1 MFSYELFANVEDENT
16 KEQMLA
22 IESAEISL
30 DRALATYD
38 VIMESQDLALREAEL
53 KCFAEDGDANT
64 LMDYYED
71 ATEKTG
77 EKKKGVLAT
86 IWDKIIGFINKIL
99 GRTDKKSESDKYA
112 ADPEVKTKLQKFGD
126 AVGAVLQFLAHPIK
140 SLFTKG
146 VELWKKIVSGLELIT
161 LGVAVFAGGKWVVK
175 KIKGK
180 GGKGNGGNE
189 STSSA
194 VEMTG
199 TEINTVVN
207 KTRGL
212 LSKLSNAIKGGK
224 DSMNDAVGDENEG
237 IISKIVSAITKAGKD
252 IITVL
257 LGAPK
262 WAAGKV
268 KDGIQT
274 TADKGKE
281 LTDKFT
287 NKASKT
293 LKNAAGDAGANEGD
307 NKDQADMSSA
317 DDAIFGKD
325 FAELL
330 ASEPY
335 TESADDDELG
345 DMLKGLI

>member
-71 ATEKTG
+71 VTEKTG
-77 EKKKGVLAT
+77 EKKKGVLGT
-86 IWDKIIGFINKIL
+86 IWDKILGFINKIL

-112 ADPEVKTKLQKFGD
+112 ADSEVKTKLQKFGD

-180 GGKGNGGNE
+180 GEKDNGGNE
-189 STSSA
+189 ATSQA
-194 VEMTG
+194 VVMTG
-199 TEINTVVN
+199 TEINTEVK

-212 LSKLSNAIKGGK
+212 LSKLSNAINSGK
-224 DSMNDAVGDENEG
+224 DSMTDAVGNENEG

-252 IITVL
+252 IISAL

-268 KDGIQT
+268 KDGID
-274 TADKGKE
+274 TAASAVKDKV
-281 LTDKFT
+281 T
-287 NKASKT
+287 
-293 LKNAAGDAGANEGD
+293 NAANKLTGKMKEVTDGDGDKNTNE
-307 NKDQADMSSA
+307 SA

-335 TESADDDELG
+335 TESVDDDELG
-345 DMLKGLI
+345 NMLNGLI

>member
-1 MFSYELFANVEDENT
+1 MFSYELFANVEDDNT

-180 GGKGNGGNE
+180 GEKDNGGNE
-189 STSSA
+189 STSPA

-199 TEINTVVN
+199 TEINTEV
-207 KTRGL
+207 KKARGL

-224 DSMNDAVGDENEG
+224 DSMKDAVGDENEG
-237 IISKIVSAITKAGKD
+237 IISKIVSAITKAGNE
-252 IITVL
+252 IISAL

-262 WAAGKV
+262 WVAGKV
-268 KDGIQT
+268 KDDINT
-274 TADKGKE
+274 TASAVKDKVTNAGNKLTGKMKE
-281 LTDKFT
+281 VTDGDGDKNT
-287 NKASKT
+287 N
-293 LKNAAGDAGANEGD
+293 E
-307 NKDQADMSSA
+307 SA

-335 TESADDDELG
+335 TESVDDDELG
-345 DMLKGLI
+345 DMLNGLI

>member
-1 MFSYELFANVEDENT
+1 MFSYELFANVDDENT

-53 KCFAEDGDANT
+53 KYFAEDGDANT

-71 ATEKTG
+71 AAEKTG

-86 IWDKIIGFINKIL
+86 IWDKILGFINKIL

-180 GGKGNGGNE
+180 GGKDNGGNE
-189 STSSA
+189 STSPA

-199 TEINTVVN
+199 TEINTEVN
-207 KTRGL
+207 KARGL

-224 DSMNDAVGDENEG
+224 DSMKDAIGDENEG
-237 IISKIVSAITKAGKD
+237 II
-252 IITVL
+252 
-257 LGAPK
+257 
-262 WAAGKV
+262 
-268 KDGIQT
+268 
-274 TADKGKE
+274 
-281 LTDKFT
+281 
-287 NKASKT
+287 
-293 LKNAAGDAGANEGD
+293 
-307 NKDQADMSSA
+307 
-317 DDAIFGKD
+317 
-325 FAELL
+325 
-330 ASEPY
+330 
-335 TESADDDELG
+335 
-345 DMLKGLI
+345 

>member
-30 DRALATYD
+30 DRALAAYD

-53 KCFAEDGDANT
+53 KYFAEDGDVNT

-77 EKKKGVLAT
+77 EKKKGVLGT
-86 IWDKIIGFINKIL
+86 IWDKILGFINKIL

-180 GGKGNGGNE
+180 GGEDSSGNE
-189 STSSA
+189 STSPA

-199 TEINTVVN
+199 TEINTEVK

-212 LSKLSNAIKGGK
+212 LSKLSNAINSGK
-224 DSMNDAVGDENEG
+224 DSMTDAVGNENEG

-252 IITVL
+252 IISAL

-268 KDGIQT
+268 KDGID
-274 TADKGKE
+274 TAASTVKDKV
-281 LTDKFT
+281 T
-287 NKASKT
+287 
-293 LKNAAGDAGANEGD
+293 NAANKLTGKMKEVTDGDGDKNTNE
-307 NKDQADMSSA
+307 SA

-335 TESADDDELG
+335 TESVDDDELG
-345 DMLKGLI
+345 DMLNCLI

>member
-1 MFSYELFANVEDENT
+1 MFSYELFANVDDENT

-99 GRTDKKSESDKYA
+99 GRTDKKNDSDKYA

-180 GGKGNGGNE
+180 GGKDNGGDE
-189 STSSA
+189 STLPA

-199 TEINTVVN
+199 TEINTEVK

-237 IISKIVSAITKAGKD
+237 IISKIVSAITKAGNE
-252 IITVL
+252 IISAL

-262 WAAGKV
+262 WVAGKV
-268 KDGIQT
+268 KDGID
-274 TADKGKE
+274 TASSAVKDKV
-281 LTDKFT
+281 T
-287 NKASKT
+287 
-293 LKNAAGDAGANEGD
+293 NAANKLTGKMKEVTDGDGDENTNE
-307 NKDQADMSSA
+307 SA

-335 TESADDDELG
+335 TESVDDDELG

>member
-77 EKKKGVLAT
+77 EKKKGVLST
-86 IWDKIIGFINKIL
+86 IWDKILGFINKIL

-180 GGKGNGGNE
+180 SGKDNGDNE
-189 STSSA
+189 STSPA

-199 TEINTVVN
+199 TEINTEV
-207 KTRGL
+207 KKARGL

-224 DSMNDAVGDENEG
+224 DSMKDAVGDENEG
-237 IISKIVSAITKAGKD
+237 IISKIVSAITKAGNE
-252 IITVL
+252 IISAL

-262 WAAGKV
+262 WVAGKV
-268 KDGIQT
+268 KEVTNGDG
-274 TADKGKE
+274 DKN
-281 LTDKFT
+281 T
-287 NKASKT
+287 N
-293 LKNAAGDAGANEGD
+293 E
-307 NKDQADMSSA
+307 SA

-335 TESADDDELG
+335 TESVDDDELG
-345 DMLKGLI
+345 DMLNGLI

>member
-53 KCFAEDGDANT
+53 KCFAEDGDVNT

-77 EKKKGVLAT
+77 EKKKGVLST
-86 IWDKIIGFINKIL
+86 IWDKILGFINKIL
-99 GRTDKKSESDKYA
+99 GRTDKKNDSDKYA
-112 ADPEVKTKLQKFGD
+112 SDPEVKTKLQKFGD

-180 GGKGNGGNE
+180 GGKDNGGNE
-189 STSSA
+189 TTSPA
-194 VEMTG
+194 VVMTG
-199 TEINTVVN
+199 TEINTEVK

-212 LSKLSNAIKGGK
+212 LSKLSNAINSGK
-224 DSMNDAVGDENEG
+224 DSMTDAVGNENEG

-252 IITVL
+252 IISAL

-268 KDGIQT
+268 KDGID
-274 TADKGKE
+274 TAASTVKDKV
-281 LTDKFT
+281 T
-287 NKASKT
+287 
-293 LKNAAGDAGANEGD
+293 NAANKLTGKMKEVTDGDGDKNTNE
-307 NKDQADMSSA
+307 SA

-335 TESADDDELG
+335 TESVDDDELG
-345 DMLKGLI
+345 DILNGLI

>member
-1 MFSYELFANVEDENT
+1 MFSYELFANVDDENT

-77 EKKKGVLAT
+77 EKKKGVLGT
-86 IWDKIIGFINKIL
+86 IWDKILGFINKIL
-99 GRTDKKSESDKYA
+99 GRTDKKNDSDKYA

-180 GGKGNGGNE
+180 GGKDNGGNE
-189 STSSA
+189 TTLPA
-194 VEMTG
+194 VVMTG
-199 TEINTVVN
+199 TEINTEV
-207 KTRGL
+207 KKARGL
-212 LSKLSNAIKGGK
+212 CGKLAGAIKGGK
-224 DSMNDAVGDENEG
+224 DSMKDAVGDENEG
-237 IISKIVSAITKAGKD
+237 IISKIVSAITKAGSE
-252 IITVL
+252 IISAL

-268 KDGIQT
+268 KDGID
-274 TADKGKE
+274 TAASAVKDKV
-281 LTDKFT
+281 T
-287 NKASKT
+287 
-293 LKNAAGDAGANEGD
+293 NAANKLTGKMKEVTDGDGDKNTNE
-307 NKDQADMSSA
+307 SA
-317 DDAIFGKD
+317 DDTIFGKD

-345 DMLKGLI
+345 NMLKDLI

>member
-30 DRALATYD
+30 DRALAAYD

-53 KCFAEDGDANT
+53 KYFAEDGDANT

-77 EKKKGVLAT
+77 EKKKGVLGT
-86 IWDKIIGFINKIL
+86 IWDKILGFINKIL

-180 GGKGNGGNE
+180 GGEDSSGNE
-189 STSSA
+189 STSPA

-199 TEINTVVN
+199 TEINTEVK

-212 LSKLSNAIKGGK
+212 LSKLSNAINSGK
-224 DSMNDAVGDENEG
+224 DSMTDAVGNENEG

-252 IITVL
+252 IISAL

-268 KDGIQT
+268 KDGID
-274 TADKGKE
+274 TAASTVKDKV
-281 LTDKFT
+281 T
-287 NKASKT
+287 
-293 LKNAAGDAGANEGD
+293 NAANKLTGKMKKVADGDGDKNTNE
-307 NKDQADMSSA
+307 SA

>member
-30 DRALATYD
+30 DRALAAYD

-53 KCFAEDGDANT
+53 KYFAEDGDANT

-77 EKKKGVLAT
+77 EKKKGVLGT
-86 IWDKIIGFINKIL
+86 IWDKILGFINKIL

-180 GGKGNGGNE
+180 GEKDNGGNE
-189 STSSA
+189 TTLQA
-194 VEMTG
+194 VVMTG
-199 TEINTVVN
+199 TEINTEVK

-212 LSKLSNAIKGGK
+212 LSKLSNAINSGK
-224 DSMNDAVGDENEG
+224 DSMTDAVGDENEG

-252 IITVL
+252 IISAL

-268 KDGIQT
+268 KDGID
-274 TADKGKE
+274 TADSAVK
-281 LTDKFT
+281 DKVT
-287 NKASKT
+287 
-293 LKNAAGDAGANEGD
+293 NAANKLTGKMKEVTDGDGDKNTNE
-307 NKDQADMSSA
+307 SA

-335 TESADDDELG
+335 TESVDDDELG
-345 DMLKGLI
+345 NMLNSLI

>member
-99 GRTDKKSESDKYA
+99 GRTDKKNDSDKYA

-180 GGKGNGGNE
+180 GGKDNGGNE

-199 TEINTVVN
+199 TEINTEVK

-237 IISKIVSAITKAGKD
+237 IISKIVSAITKAGNE
-252 IITVL
+252 IISAL

-262 WAAGKV
+262 WVAGKV
-268 KDGIQT
+268 KDGID
-274 TADKGKE
+274 TAASTVKDKV
-281 LTDKFT
+281 T
-287 NKASKT
+287 
-293 LKNAAGDAGANEGD
+293 NAANKLTGKMKEVADGDGDENTNE
-307 NKDQADMSSA
+307 SA

-335 TESADDDELG
+335 TESVDDDELG
-345 DMLKGLI
+345 DMLNGLI

>member
-30 DRALATYD
+30 DRALTTYD

-71 ATEKTG
+71 AAEKTG

-99 GRTDKKSESDKYA
+99 GRTDKKDDEKKYA
-112 ADPEVKTKLQKFGD
+112 TDPEAETKLQKFGD
-126 AVGAVLQFLAHPIK
+126 AVSAILQFITHPIK

-146 VELWKKIVSGLELIT
+146 VETWKKIVSGLELIT
-161 LGVAVFAGGKWVVK
+161 LGVAVFAGGKWVIK
-175 KIKGK
+175 KVKGK
-180 GGKGNGGNE
+180 GGKDNGGNE
-189 STSSA
+189 NTLPA
-194 VEMTG
+194 KIVTG
-199 TEINTVVN
+199 SWINTQVTKGRN
-207 KTRGL
+207 W
-212 LSKLSNAIKGGK
+212 LSKLMNGTRSGK
-224 DSMNDAVGDENEG
+224 DSISDAVGDDNAS
-237 IISKIVSAITKAGKD
+237 IMSKIVSAIAKAGQ
-252 IITVL
+252 TVINCL
-257 LGAPK
+257 LGAVSVVG
-262 WAAGKV
+262 GKV

-274 TADKGKE
+274 AADKGKE

-293 LKNAAGDAGANEGD
+293 LKNAAGDAGANEDD

-335 TESADDDELG
+335 TESVDDDELG
-345 DMLKGLI
+345 DMFNGLI

>member
-53 KCFAEDGDANT
+53 KYFAEDGDANT

-77 EKKKGVLAT
+77 EKKKGVLGT
-86 IWDKIIGFINKIL
+86 IWDKIVGFINKIL

-126 AVGAVLQFLAHPIK
+126 AVGAVLQFLTHPIK

-161 LGVAVFAGGKWVVK
+161 LGVAVFAGGKWVIK

-180 GGKGNGGNE
+180 GGKDNGGNE
-189 STSSA
+189 STLPA

-199 TEINTVVN
+199 AEINTEVK

-212 LSKLSNAIKGGK
+212 LSKLSNAINSGK
-224 DSMNDAVGDENEG
+224 DSMKDAVGDENEG
-237 IISKIVSAITKAGKD
+237 IISKIVSSITKTGKD
-252 IITVL
+252 IISAL

-268 KDGIQT
+268 KDGIDAAT
-274 TADKGKE
+274 STVKDKVTNAANK
-281 LTDKFT
+281 LTDKM
-287 NKASKT
+287 KKVAD
-293 LKNAAGDAGANEGD
+293 GDDD

-345 DMLKGLI
+345 DMLKDLI

>member
-77 EKKKGVLAT
+77 EKKKGVLST
-86 IWDKIIGFINKIL
+86 IWDKILGFINKIL
-99 GRTDKKSESDKYA
+99 GRTDKKNDSDKYA

-180 GGKGNGGNE
+180 GGKDNGGNE
-189 STSSA
+189 TTLPA
-194 VEMTG
+194 VVMTG
-199 TEINTVVN
+199 TEINTEV
-207 KTRGL
+207 KKARGHCG
-212 LSKLSNAIKGGK
+212 KLAGAIKGGK
-224 DSMNDAVGDENEG
+224 DSMKDAVGDENEG
-237 IISKIVSAITKAGKD
+237 IISKIVSAITKAGSE
-252 IITVL
+252 IISAL

-268 KDGIQT
+268 KDGID
-274 TADKGKE
+274 TAASAVKE
-281 LTDKFT
+281 KVT
-287 NKASKT
+287 
-293 LKNAAGDAGANEGD
+293 NAANKLTGKMKEVTDGDGDKNTNE
-307 NKDQADMSSA
+307 SA

-335 TESADDDELG
+335 TESVDDDELG
-345 DMLKGLI
+345 DMLNGLI

>member
-1 MFSYELFANVEDENT
+1 MFSYELFANVDDEST

-71 ATEKTG
+71 ATEKTC
-77 EKKKGVLAT
+77 EKKKGVLST
-86 IWDKIIGFINKIL
+86 IWDKIVGFINKIL

-126 AVGAVLQFLAHPIK
+126 AVSAVLQFLAHPIK

-161 LGVAVFAGGKWVVK
+161 LGVAVFAGGKWVIK

-180 GGKGNGGNE
+180 GGKDNGGGTEN
-189 STSSA
+189 TLPA

-199 TEINTVVN
+199 TEINTEV
-207 KTRGL
+207 KKARGL
-212 LSKLSNAIKGGK
+212 LSKLSNAINSGK
-224 DSMNDAVGDENEG
+224 DSMTDAVGNENEG

-252 IITVL
+252 IISAL

-268 KDGIQT
+268 KDGID
-274 TADKGKE
+274 TAASTVKDKV
-281 LTDKFT
+281 T
-287 NKASKT
+287 
-293 LKNAAGDAGANEGD
+293 NAANKLTGKMKEVADGDGDKNTNE
-307 NKDQADMSSA
+307 SA

>member
-1 MFSYELFANVEDENT
+1 MFSYELFANVDDENT

-53 KCFAEDGDANT
+53 KYFAEDGDANT

-71 ATEKTG
+71 AAEKTG

-86 IWDKIIGFINKIL
+86 IWDKILGFINKIL

-180 GGKGNGGNE
+180 GGKDNGGNE
-189 STSSA
+189 STSPA

-199 TEINTVVN
+199 SEINTEV
-207 KTRGL
+207 KKARGL
-212 LSKLSNAIKGGK
+212 LSKLSNAINSGK
-224 DSMNDAVGDENEG
+224 DSMTDAVGNENEG

-252 IITVL
+252 IVSAL

-262 WAAGKV
+262 WAADMV
-268 KDGIQT
+268 KDGID
-274 TADKGKE
+274 TAASTVKDKV
-281 LTDKFT
+281 T
-287 NKASKT
+287 
-293 LKNAAGDAGANEGD
+293 NAANKLTGKMKEVTDGDDDKNTNE
-307 NKDQADMSSA
+307 SA

>member
-77 EKKKGVLAT
+77 EKKKGVLST
-86 IWDKIIGFINKIL
+86 IWDKILGFINKIL
-99 GRTDKKSESDKYA
+99 GRTDKKNDSDKYA
-112 ADPEVKTKLQKFGD
+112 SDPEVKTKLQKFGD

-180 GGKGNGGNE
+180 GGKDNGGNE
-189 STSSA
+189 TTSPA
-194 VEMTG
+194 VVMTG
-199 TEINTVVN
+199 TEINTEVK

-212 LSKLSNAIKGGK
+212 LSKLSNAINSGK
-224 DSMNDAVGDENEG
+224 DSMTDAVGNENEG

-252 IITVL
+252 IISAL

-268 KDGIQT
+268 KDGID
-274 TADKGKE
+274 TAASTVKDKV
-281 LTDKFT
+281 T
-287 NKASKT
+287 
-293 LKNAAGDAGANEGD
+293 NAANKLTGKMKEVTDGDGDKNTNE
-307 NKDQADMSSA
+307 SV

>member
-77 EKKKGVLAT
+77 EKKKGVLGT
-86 IWDKIIGFINKIL
+86 IWDKILGFINKIL
-99 GRTDKKSESDKYA
+99 GRTDKKNDSDKYA
-112 ADPEVKTKLQKFGD
+112 TDPEVKTKLQKFGD

-140 SLFTKG
+140 TLFTNG

-161 LGVAVFAGGKWVVK
+161 LGVAVFARGMWVIKKVK
-175 KIKGK
+175 GIGEKD
-180 GGKGNGGNE
+180 NGGNE
-189 STSSA
+189 TTLQA
-194 VEMTG
+194 VVMTG
-199 TEINTVVN
+199 TEINTEVK

-212 LSKLSNAIKGGK
+212 LSKLSNAINSGK
-224 DSMNDAVGDENEG
+224 DSMTDAVGNENEG

-252 IITVL
+252 IISAL

-268 KDGIQT
+268 KDGID
-274 TADKGKE
+274 TAASTVKDKV
-281 LTDKFT
+281 T
-287 NKASKT
+287 
-293 LKNAAGDAGANEGD
+293 NAANKLTGKMKEVTDGDGDKNTNE
-307 NKDQADMSSA
+307 SV

>member
-1 MFSYELFANVEDENT
+1 MFSYELFANVEDDNT

-99 GRTDKKSESDKYA
+99 GRTDKKNDSDKYA

-180 GGKGNGGNE
+180 GGKDNGGNE

-199 TEINTVVN
+199 TEINTEVK

-237 IISKIVSAITKAGKD
+237 IISKIVSAITKAGNE
-252 IITVL
+252 IISAL

-262 WAAGKV
+262 WVAGKV
-268 KDGIQT
+268 KDGIDT
-274 TADKGKE
+274 TASTVKDKVTNVANKLTGKMKE
-281 LTDKFT
+281 VADGDGDENT
-287 NKASKT
+287 N
-293 LKNAAGDAGANEGD
+293 E
-307 NKDQADMSSA
+307 SA

>member
-77 EKKKGVLAT
+77 EKKKGVLST
-86 IWDKIIGFINKIL
+86 IWDKILGFINKIL
-99 GRTDKKSESDKYA
+99 GRTDKKNDSDKYA
-112 ADPEVKTKLQKFGD
+112 SDPEVKTKLQKFGD

-180 GGKGNGGNE
+180 GGEDSSGNE
-189 STSSA
+189 STSPA

-199 TEINTVVN
+199 TEINTEVK

-212 LSKLSNAIKGGK
+212 LSKLSNAINSGK
-224 DSMNDAVGDENEG
+224 DSMTDAVGNENEG

-252 IITVL
+252 IISAL

-268 KDGIQT
+268 KDGIDT
-274 TADKGKE
+274 TASAVKDKV
-281 LTDKFT
+281 T
-287 NKASKT
+287 
-293 LKNAAGDAGANEGD
+293 NAANKLTGKMKEVTDGDGDKNTNE
-307 NKDQADMSSA
+307 SA

-335 TESADDDELG
+335 TESVDDDELG
-345 DMLKGLI
+345 DMLNGLI